1 MVRRKVGIASLGAF
15 VPPNIL
21 TNADLEKM
29 VDTSD
34 EWILERTGIRER
46 RIVEKGTATSDLA
59 VRAARQCLEN
69 AGVEPQ
75 DVDLIIVASASPDY
89 TFPATA
95 CIVQN
100 AIGAVKAS
108 AFDMEIGCCGFIYA
122 MVTGAQF
129 VASGA
134 FQKVLVIGAE
144 ILSRIVDWT
153 DRNTCCLF
161 GDGAGAALLTPV
173 EDGRGILCF
182 DLGSMGESASA
193 LTLPAGGSKNP
204 ASLETIEK
212 GMHYIHM
219 DGRAVFKFA
228 VTIMDKS
235 VRTLL
240 RKCGKN
246 VEDVKLLVPHQANI
260 RIIKSACQRLGITPD
275 QVMVNIDK
283 YGNTSSA
290 SVPIALWEAVEK
302 GRVQKGDF
310 VILVAFGAGLSW
322 GSIACVL

>member
-1 MVRRKVGIASLGAF
+1 MVQRKVGIAALGAF

-34 EWILERTGIRER
+34 DWIVDRTGIRER
-46 RIVEKGTATSDLA
+46 RIVGRDMATSDLA
-59 VRAARQCLEN
+59 IEAARQCLEN
-69 AGVEPQ
+69 AKVAPQ

-89 TFPATA
+89 SFPATA

-100 AIGAVKAS
+100 AIGASKAC
-108 AFDMEIGCCGFIYA
+108 AFDMEIGCCGFVYA

-134 FQKVLVIGAE
+134 YQKVLVIGAE
-144 ILSRIVDWT
+144 VLSRIVDWS

-173 EDGRGILCF
+173 DDGGILGF
-182 DLGSMGESASA
+182 DLGSMGESAPA

-204 ASLETIEK
+204 ASVETIEK

-235 VRTLL
+235 VRALL
-240 RKCGKN
+240 EKCGRKS
-246 VEDVKLLVPHQANI
+246 EDIKLLVPHQANI
-260 RIIKSACQRLGITPD
+260 RIIKSACQRLGISPE

-290 SVPIALWEAVEK
+290 SVPIALWEAVHK
-302 GRVQKGDF
+302 GLVQKGDL
-310 VILVAFGAGLSW
+310 VVLVAFGAGLSW
-322 GSIACVL
+322 GSVAFVL